1 MQRPF
6 TPPDEL
12 RQFIR
17 ALPAPAPVPPAIPTP
32 DDATTWPEAARS
44 HAAGTQATP
53 QPLPAWL
60 AARDAYISH
69 IMACR
74 LCVTNGPKEPRHCAT
89 GDALRQQYDAAT
101 ATETKRRYE

>member
-17 ALPAPAPVPPAIPTP
+17 TLPAPVPVPPAIPIP

-44 HAAGTQATP
+44 HATGAQTTP
-53 QPLPAWL
+53 PPLPAWL
-60 AARDAYISH
+60 AARDAYVNH

-74 LCVTNGPKEPRHCAT
+74 LCVTSGPKVPRHCAA
-89 GDALRQQYDAAT
+89 GEELRRQYDAAT
-101 ATETKRRYE
+101 RHEQRRRL